1 MRKESGAAIGV
12 DEWLAEFVNYFP
24 QYTDDPQT
32 VKQKEVFRNILT
44 QNMVAAGGKSYK
56 APSME
61 VPQSMTDTYGL
72 NPRLRNSL
80 RGGQ

>member
-1 MRKESGAAIGV
+1 
-12 DEWLAEFVNYFP
+12 
-24 QYTDDPQT
+24 
-32 VKQKEVFRNILT
+32 
-44 QNMVAAGGKSYK
+44 MVAAGGKSYK